1 MFTELNLYL
10 ISLSPQ
16 IPSGNGWTSRSADT
30 LKITGETSTLQG
42 ELPGALRTQEQRGS
56 LLQDTSDFYLFL
68 VSEPDPQLLVH
79 KILQKRASLPRVL
92 THRLTRG
99 SIRCQ
104 RQ

>member
-1 MFTELNLYL
+1 MFTELNLYI

-56 LLQDTSDFYLFL
+56 LLQDTSGFYLFL
-68 VSEPDPQLLVH
+68 VSEPDPQLWVH
-79 KILQKRASLPRVL
+79 KILQ
-92 THRLTRG
+92 
-99 SIRCQ
+99 
-104 RQ
+104 